1 MVSGREPGRTRE
13 SIYFSFVTQLQPIS
27 EINLDCRQEVNVC
40 WQACFIFFL
49 WNKVKILLNLMPK
62 AGGSWLAWS
71 KEATVCIEKKKKLRN
86 RQPLKMAAL
95 GIFSLLA
102 FLPVQFFP
110 PRVRELFFSPLF
122 LSSWE
127 LKPTELISSSLSD
140 Q

>member
-1 MVSGREPGRTRE
+1 
-13 SIYFSFVTQLQPIS
+13 
-27 EINLDCRQEVNVC
+27 
-40 WQACFIFFL
+40 
-49 WNKVKILLNLMPK
+49 
-62 AGGSWLAWS
+62 
-71 KEATVCIEKKKKLRN
+71 
-86 RQPLKMAAL
+86 MAAL

-140 Q
+140 QYRKLEMTLKALKEISVFKSAYYIMPLRTVSKCKYVNIHSSSILCNIMSLNTCH